1 MFIPTHM
8 TRKFNS
14 ECQRGHGLQGHGD
27 AGGPAS
33 SLLPPDGDTGGIGET
48 TGAQPMTHRE
58 AVAQGANT
66 GWPISAIRAM
76 GVRKRAQVPAS
87 GVTSKTCEH
96 TMGQEAGRRNKPKE
110 HSATWLHLRMKYQH
124 STTSIYLKYSTEN
137 SITHFT
143 RVPTYTRNH
152 LTFQQ
157 LPIWGAKDA
166 TEEKR
171 GRNENGI
178 RNRKRDRERE
188 RQ

>member
-14 ECQRGHGLQGHGD
+14 ECQRGHGQQGHGD

-33 SLLPPDGDTGGIGET
+33 SLLPPDRDAGGLGKT

-66 GWPISAIRAM
+66 GWPISAVRAM

-96 TMGQEAGRRNKPKE
+96 TMGREAGGRNKPKE

-124 STTSIYLKYSTEN
+124 RTTSIHLKYSTEN
-137 SITHFT
+137 SISQGYPHTQGVISHSISFPSRKQGT
-143 RVPTYTRNH
+143 PLR
-152 LTFQQ
+152 
-157 LPIWGAKDA
+157 
-166 TEEKR
+166 KR
-171 GRNENGI
+171 GKGMKME
-178 RNRKRDRERE
+178 
-188 RQ
+188 